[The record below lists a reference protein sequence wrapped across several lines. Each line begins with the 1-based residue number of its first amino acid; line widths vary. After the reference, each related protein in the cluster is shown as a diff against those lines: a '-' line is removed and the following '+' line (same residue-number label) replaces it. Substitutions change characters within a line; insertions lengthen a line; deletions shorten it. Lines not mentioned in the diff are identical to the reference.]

1 MTITEESRP
10 SEDVTEIAARG
21 IWKCFPR
28 DGDFSVTLEDVD
40 LEIRRGE
47 VVCLVGPSGCGKST
61 LLSILAGL
69 EQPTLGEV
77 VFRASDE
84 QATTSAFVFQRDLL
98 LDWRTVL
105 DNVLIG
111 HLLRGERTRPHADR
125 ARQLLEQVG
134 LHNVERMHPSQ
145 LSGGMRQ
152 RVAICRALLD
162 DPEILFMDEPFGAL
176 DAITRERLNDDVIE
190 MAAGRTGKTIVF
202 VTHDVDEAVFLGDR
216 VLVMGAG
223 PGRIVQEIL
232 IDLPPRTDAIR
243 ATPQF
248 AEYAKIVRAALN
260 EQSRLTAEAQ

>member
-1 MTITEESRP
+1 MTITSPRP
-10 SEDVTEIAARG
+10 SHDVSQIAAHG
-21 IWKCFPR
+21 IWKCYPR
-28 DGDFSVTLEDVD
+28 DEDFSVVLEDID
-40 LEIRRGE
+40 LEIQRGE

-77 VFRASDE
+77 TLGTSE
-84 QATTSAFVFQRDLL
+84 QEVAASAFVFQRDLL

-111 HLLRGERTRPHADR
+111 HVLRGERTRPHVAR
-125 ARQLLEQVG
+125 ARQLLKQVG
-134 LHNVERMHPSQ
+134 LHDVEQMHPAQ

-162 DPEILFMDEPFGAL
+162 DPVVLFMDEPFGAL

-190 MAAGRTGKTIVF
+190 MAAGSAGKTIVF

-216 VLVMGAG
+216 VVVMGAR
-223 PGRIVQEIL
+223 PGRIVQEIP
-232 IDLPPRTDAIR
+232 IDLPPRTDEVR

-248 AEYAKIVRAALN
+248 AEYAKVVRAALN
-260 EQSRLTAEAQ
+260 EQMRPMEEVQ